1 MEQNVH
7 LDNIGYSV
15 EREACQ
21 RKHGTRWGRDQLM
34 EKGTVEGRNDGDAR
48 KMAEKMETVVLKVG
62 VGGGCFNC

>member
-7 LDNIGYSV
+7 LDNIGDSV

-21 RKHGTRWGRDQLM
+21 RKHGTRWWGRDQLM

-62 VGGGCFNC
+62 GWGRML